1 MDRHFGVVTGASTG
15 IGLELARQFAQNN
28 YDLLIAA
35 SSDEIF
41 NAQRELEVFGGRVE
55 VIKTDLATAEG
66 VEKLSKAIKTFGAP
80 LDAIAINA
88 GVGVGGAFTE
98 TDLREEINLINLNIL
113 STVHLTKC
121 VLKDMVAAGNG
132 RILFTS
138 SISAVMPSSFEAVYG
153 ASKAFI
159 SSFGE
164 AIRNEVKDTGVTVTM
179 LMPGPTNTN
188 FFDRAHMDDTKV
200 GAKDKYENSPEEVA
214 RQGFEA
220 MLRGDESVFA
230 ASWKTKIQGWA
241 TKILP
246 ESTKAQI
253 HRKMSEP
260 NSAH

>member
-1 MDRHFGVVTGASTG
+1 MERLFGVVTGASTG
-15 IGLELARQFAQNN
+15 IGLELARQFAENN
-28 YDLLIAA
+28 YDLIICA
-35 SSDEIF
+35 SSDEIY
-41 NAQRELEVFGGRVE
+41 NAQRELEVLGGRVE
-55 VIKTDLATAEG
+55 VVKTDLATSEG
-66 VEKLSKAIKTFGAP
+66 VEKLSRAIKGYGAP

-88 GVGVGGAFTE
+88 GVGLGGAFTE
-98 TDLREEINLINLNIL
+98 TNLRDEINIINLNVL

-121 VLKDMVAAGNG
+121 ILKDMVPTGHG
-132 RILFTS
+132 RILLTS

-164 AIRNEVKDTGVTVTM
+164 AIRNEVKDTGVTITM

-188 FFDRAHMDDTKV
+188 FFHRAKMDDTKV
-200 GAKDKYENSPEEVA
+200 GSKDKFENDPVDVA

-220 MLRGDESVFA
+220 MMRGDESVFS

-241 TKILP
+241 TKIIP
-246 ESTKAQI
+246 ERTKAEI

>member
-1 MDRHFGVVTGASTG
+1 MERLFGVVTGASTG
-15 IGLELARQFAQNN
+15 IGLELARQFAENN
-28 YDLLIAA
+28 YDLLICSA
-35 SSDEIF
+35 SDDI
-41 NAQRELEVFGGRVE
+41 NDAQRELEVLGARVE
-55 VIKTDLATAEG
+55 VVKSDLATSEG
-66 VEKLSKAIKTFGAP
+66 VEKLIRAIKAYGAP

-88 GVGVGGAFTE
+88 GVGLGGAFTE
-98 TDLREEINLINLNIL
+98 TNLREEINLINLNIL
-113 STVHLTKC
+113 SAVHLTKS
-121 VLKDMVAAGNG
+121 VLKDMVSAGHG
-132 RILFTS
+132 KILFTS

-164 AIRNEVKDTGVTVTM
+164 ALRNEVKDTGVTITM

-188 FFDRAHMDDTKV
+188 FFHRAKMDDTKV
-200 GAKDKYENSPEEVA
+200 GSKDKFENEPADVA

-230 ASWKTKIQGWA
+230 ASWKTKLQGWA
-241 TKILP
+241 TKFIP

-260 NSAH
+260 KSAH